1 MDLLSRQSADPS
13 HERLVKI
20 DILEQNLMLYARQ
33 LLFLLILK
41 EDALTTEEKAKFILE
56 VTGNIMVNLLVNMK
70 YYLIA
75 MSRLSAYLIVKTSI
89 T

>member
-56 VTGNIMVNLLVNMK
+56 VTGNIMVSLLMK
-70 YYLIA
+70 YYSIA
-75 MSRLSAYLIVKTSI
+75 MSRLSAYLIVKTSV

>member
-1 MDLLSRQSADPS
+1 MDLLSRKSEDPS

-56 VTGNIMVNLLVNMK
+56 VTGNIMV
-70 YYLIA
+70 
-75 MSRLSAYLIVKTSI
+75 SF
-89 T
+89 

>member
-56 VTGNIMVNLLVNMK
+56 VTGNIAV
-70 YYLIA
+70 
-75 MSRLSAYLIVKTSI
+75 RF
-89 T
+89 

>member
-56 VTGNIMVNLLVNMK
+56 VTGNIMVSTRSLE
-70 YYLIA
+70 
-75 MSRLSAYLIVKTSI
+75 
-89 T
+89 